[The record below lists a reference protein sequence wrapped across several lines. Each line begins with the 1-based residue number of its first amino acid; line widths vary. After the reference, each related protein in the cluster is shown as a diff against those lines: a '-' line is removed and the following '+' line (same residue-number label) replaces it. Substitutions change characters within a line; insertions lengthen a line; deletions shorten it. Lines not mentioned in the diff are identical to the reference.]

1 MVFLETFAIG
11 FNKRRLC
18 VINGKQKMGSQKN
31 TKKLRLFDIILFNVC
46 GILSVDTIAAGAGMG
61 VQGMTWRI
69 LGILFFFIPYGL
81 ATAEL
86 GSTWPKAGGIY
97 VWTREAFGD
106 FWGTMVSWLYWIN
119 VIYWMPSIFVT
130 FSAIFLSA
138 FFPGIS
144 ENTQTVL
151 QIIIGITMIWT
162 IVYLGRT
169 NITLS
174 DIVTNTGAVI
184 KTVLFLLLGL
194 LGILYAL
201 RYKLANNFAPVNW
214 KITWDSTLA
223 FMPVVVYNFL
233 GFELVSS
240 FSDKLNTP
248 RKNIPRAILIAGI
261 LIAFLYILSAFGIL
275 AVFKADEIN
284 IVTGIS
290 DSFRTLVSR
299 TMGRD
304 FIWLYYFLI
313 VVFLLSLYT
322 FVFAWAYGANCV
334 IAETGLDK
342 KVKILGHKHP
352 KHGSPDY
359 AFMIMGVIGTVLII
373 GNSIGMRN
381 IQQIF
386 WTIFALSSVIFLI
399 PYLLMFPAVIKLR
412 ALHPTRER
420 PYTIPCGKIGLWITV
435 LCGELFILIAVFFFF
450 IPPKDTVNVLRYEL
464 SLCVGVFV
472 TLAVGLLI
480 HFKTKRGFPQSTP
493 SP

>member
-1 MVFLETFAIG
+1 MSFYKSKVCA
-11 FNKRRLC
+11 
-18 VINGKQKMGSQKN
+18 INGKKKMGSQKT
-31 TKKLRLFDIILFNVC
+31 TKKLRLFDIVLFNVC
-46 GILSVDTIAAGAGMG
+46 GILSVDTIAAGASMG
-61 VQGMTWRI
+61 VQGMTWRF
-69 LGILFFFIPYGL
+69 LGILFFFVPYGL

-86 GSTWPKAGGIY
+86 GSSWPKAGGIY

-119 VIYWMPSIFVT
+119 VIYWMSSMFVT
-130 FSAIFLSA
+130 FAAIFLSA
-138 FFPGIS
+138 FFPGLS
-144 ENTQTVL
+144 QSALTSL
-151 QIIIGITMIWT
+151 QILIGITLVWT
-162 IVYLGRT
+162 VVYLGRK

-174 DIVTNTGAVI
+174 DLVINTGALI
-184 KTVLFLLLGL
+184 KIMLFLLLGL
-194 LGILYAL
+194 FGILYAL
-201 RYKLANNFAPVNW
+201 RFKLANNFASTNW

-240 FSDKLNTP
+240 FSDKLDKP
-248 RKNIPRAILIAGI
+248 RKNIPKAILISGS
-261 LIAFLYILSAFGIL
+261 LIAFLYILSAFGVL
-275 AVFKADEIN
+275 AIFKADEIN

-299 TMGRD
+299 TMGQD

-342 KVKILGHKHP
+342 KVKFLGHKHP

-359 AFMIMGVIGTVLII
+359 AFTIMGVIGSVLII
-373 GNSIGMRN
+373 GNSIGMQN

-386 WTIFALSSVIFLI
+386 WTIFALSSVIFLL

-412 ALHPTRER
+412 ALHPGRER
-420 PYTIPCGKIGLWITV
+420 PYSIPFGKIGLWITV
-435 LCGELFILIAVFFFF
+435 FCGEFFILIAVFFFF
-450 IPPKDTVNVLRYEL
+450 IPPKGTVNVLRYEL

-480 HFKTKRGFPQSTP
+480 HFKTKRVSSRSTL
-493 SP
+493 SS